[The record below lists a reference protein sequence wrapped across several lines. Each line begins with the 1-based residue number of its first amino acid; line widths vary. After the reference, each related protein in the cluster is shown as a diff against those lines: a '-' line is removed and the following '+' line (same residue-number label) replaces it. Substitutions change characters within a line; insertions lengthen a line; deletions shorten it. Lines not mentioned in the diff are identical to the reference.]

1 MTTSCARVVKPP
13 RIRLRPGEGPNAA
26 LATKPGRD
34 AVKAYTDA
42 SAELESCIDT
52 LKKMFEETLSQA
64 GETRGM
70 KGPLLERVIGTP
82 IQHFLQC
89 LIVLWREAT
98 GRKVLGEKFECIAKE
113 LIEAILPDDE
123 GNRPQIGNLKRQIE
137 NAKRC
142 GEVVQTEWTH
152 KTDVMN
158 ELLKRPDGHRGRR

>member
-52 LKKMFEETLSQA
+52 LKKMFEETLSKA

-113 LIEAILPDDE
+113 FIEATLPDDE
-123 GNRPQIGNLKRQIE
+123 FGNRPQIGDLKRQIE

-142 GEVVQTEWTH
+142 GEVVQTEWTY

-158 ELLKRPDGHRGRR
+158 DC